1 MSENNIPCEVIRD
14 LLPLYADGL
23 TNEVT
28 NEAVLAHLKDCPEC
42 SKILEG
48 MQMPVPSIAQAEKKE
63 IDYLKKNR
71 KRNRRILAG
80 SVLAALLVAALLLG
94 IRTFMTGTELHGP
107 TVASEVRVDGTHMS
121 VTGTVIDSLHCI
133 SRVSFQEEDGTVN
146 IRTKV
151 VLPGVYHSGRFKAE
165 YEAAQP
171 VRRIYLDGSL
181 IWAGGTEIR
190 PFVSE
195 LFATQH
201 PYIGSMPDNRDTA
214 NALNLPMFLGET
226 ENELETA
233 AEPYLWRII
242 VKRDLPDSYRDQIE
256 TDLRS
261 CGAAMIGCIGNL
273 SEVEFVY
280 TLDRQTRTLKITEQ
294 DADALLGSDIKAC
307 YGDPAAT
314 QDMVLRLGLERFGYS
329 WNPEPAAP

>member
-23 TNEVT
+23 TSEVT

-121 VTGTVIDSLHCI
+121 VTGTVIDH
-133 SRVSFQEEDGTVN
+133 D
-146 IRTKV
+146 
-151 VLPGVYHSGRFKAE
+151 
-165 YEAAQP
+165 
-171 VRRIYLDGSL
+171 
-181 IWAGGTEIR
+181 
-190 PFVSE
+190 
-195 LFATQH
+195 
-201 PYIGSMPDNRDTA
+201 
-214 NALNLPMFLGET
+214 
-226 ENELETA
+226 
-233 AEPYLWRII
+233 
-242 VKRDLPDSYRDQIE
+242 DL
-256 TDLRS
+256 
-261 CGAAMIGCIGNL
+261 
-273 SEVEFVY
+273 V
-280 TLDRQTRTLKITEQ
+280 ITE
-294 DADALLGSDIKAC
+294 LIKRNTKPLSLYGGSIWTA
-307 YGDPAAT
+307 
-314 QDMVLRLGLERFGYS
+314 V
-329 WNPEPAAP
+329 